1 MNQPSVAV
9 IGAGWAGLSAALQLA
24 EAGQAVVLFESH
36 AQPGG
41 RARSLDLHGARL
53 DNGQHIL
60 VGACRQVQGQM
71 RRVGVDPE
79 EALLSLP
86 FGLTLHEAGSAPVSI
101 APRSTRMLPMAQALF
116 RTVGRESL
124 PVRIRTLLGAARM
137 LHRSTIGDPTVR
149 QWLRSCAQP
158 ESLIRTLWEPLC
170 LAVMNTPPDS
180 ASATIFQNVLRQ
192 TLLGEPEDAHLLIPR
207 VPLGRLFPEPALA
220 RLKELGVEIHMQSRV
235 RAITKA
241 ADGRFHLGL
250 RDGAAQVTVD
260 QVILAVAP
268 RAARRL
274 LPEGLETADTCRR
287 LEGLGKRSICTV
299 YLRYPRRPD
308 HLPPLTGL
316 LGQHGQWLLPRS
328 VSGEPDWTA
337 VVISAAD
344 QPSGGVHSVH
354 WETVSRELAE
364 TFPELGPAEEGH
376 AICEREA
383 TLDARS
389 GTDAR
394 RPGPESGIPGLFL
407 AGDYTAGG
415 LPSTLE
421 AAVRGG
427 LEASTIALGHSS
439 RLPASPGFRPVAG
452 LPP

>member
-1 MNQPSVAV
+1 MAV
-9 IGAGWAGLSAALQLA
+9 IGAGWAGLSAALHLA
-24 EAGQAVVLFESH
+24 EAGRAVVLFESH

-41 RARSLDLHGARL
+41 RGRSLDLHGARL

-60 VGACRQVQGQM
+60 VGACRQVQAQM
-71 RRVGVDPE
+71 RRVGVDPAE
-79 EALLSLP
+79 VLLTLP
-86 FGLTLHEAGSAPVSI
+86 FGLTLREAGAAPISI
-101 APRSTRMLPMAQALF
+101 APRSTGMLPMAQALF
-116 RTVGRESL
+116 RTVAREPL
-124 PVRIRTLLGAARM
+124 PVRIRTLVGAARM
-137 LHRSTIGDPTVR
+137 LHRSTVGDSTVQ

-158 ESLIRTLWEPLC
+158 ESLTRSLWEPLC

-220 RLKELGVEIHMQSRV
+220 RLKELGAEIHMQSRV

-241 ADGRFHLGL
+241 ADGRFHLTL

-260 QVILAVAP
+260 QVILAVSP

-274 LPEGLETADTCRR
+274 LPEGHETADTCRR

-299 YLRYPRRPD
+299 YLRYQRLPD

-328 VSGEPDWTA
+328 VSGEPHWAA

-344 QPSGGVHSVH
+344 QPSGEFHPIR

-383 TLDARS
+383 TLDART

-407 AGDYTAGG
+407 AGDYIAQG

-427 LEASTIALGHSS
+427 LEAATLALDPSR
-439 RLPASPGFRPVAG
+439 RLPPSPGFRPNAG
-452 LPP
+452 FPP